1 MAAADWSSA
10 VSGGA
15 AVQGSEKNR
24 SEKDLVTERFEKYN
38 PSRVT
43 VEGLGKNFQILV
55 NISDLWQFKDHP
67 VSG

>member
-1 MAAADWSSA
+1 MAAADWFSA

-24 SEKDLVTERFEKYN
+24 SEKDLLTERFKKYY

-43 VEGLGKNFQILV
+43 IEGLGKNLQIV
-55 NISDLWQFKDHP
+55 VHICDF
-67 VSG
+67 